1 MASPANPTEL
11 FAVAERVDGAAA
23 LNATEFASAVTAIT
37 SAFGD
42 PTRRDIYLFVHAHPA
57 GVTAAETA
65 THFDVHP
72 NVARRHLDKLAGGG
86 YLEVGTDRG
95 ERTGAGRP
103 SKVYRPTGEQVELEL
118 KVRHHD
124 ILVTLLGR
132 ALSLLS
138 AEQAE
143 GLAEEVGI
151 EYGKAMA
158 ESLGDQG
165 EGQRSF
171 RTALHTV
178 ADALTANG
186 FSAHAEKHG
195 DELRIVA
202 QHCPFGDAAV
212 EHPVICAVDRGMVK
226 GMLSA
231 LYGRSSAEHTS
242 TLPRGDDVCVTT
254 VDS

>member
-1 MASPANPTEL
+1 M
-11 FAVAERVDGAAA
+11 
-23 LNATEFASAVTAIT
+23 
-37 SAFGD
+37 
-42 PTRRDIYLFVHAHPA
+42 
-57 GVTAAETA
+57 
-65 THFDVHP
+65 
-72 NVARRHLDKLAGGG
+72 ARRHLDKLASGG

-103 SKVYRPTGEQVELEL
+103 SKVYRPSGEQVQLEF

-124 ILVTLLGR
+124 VLVTLLGR
-132 ALSLLS
+132 ALSLLTP
-138 AEQAE
+138 EQAE
-143 GLAEEVGI
+143 SLAEEVGT

-158 ESLGDQG
+158 ASLGDRS

-171 RTALHTV
+171 RASLHTV

-226 GMLSA
+226 GMLGA
-231 LYGRSSAEHTS
+231 LYGDADAEHTS
-242 TLPRGDDVCVTT
+242 TLPRGDEVCVTT
-254 VDS
+254 VDT